1 MKKNMK
7 IIVKFYLTFG
17 IIAIG
22 ILAFVIF
29 SRISNKDVF
38 SRYESVIESYDAAGA
53 NLAKVNACYLRIASL
68 AGNLVK
74 SDSVSASDCDSVIND
89 ISDITEEIDGYMNY
103 VKKVITT
110 GDLKSKLD
118 DLDKIVDGA
127 LESGNN
133 MMGLAK
139 AGELKKARA
148 LCDSEFLPY
157 ANQIDDEVKTMGD
170 ECLDLA
176 HEEAASAYQSR
187 VRNEIISV
195 VFILL
200 VLLFQIIASVSTV
213 RDMRIPLKNVMDAVQ
228 KLSKG
233 DVNVSIQKRKED
245 EFGALTDAINALVA
259 KQQRAVGIAKRVANG
274 DLTMVVNPETPQDEL
289 GNAFKLLVDE
299 NNINMTGIHEASVQ
313 VGDGSKQVA
322 AASQTL
328 AQGSTEQA
336 SAIEQVTASIDDI
349 TEKTKRNAEDAT
361 KADQLVRETKE
372 NAEAGNQ
379 EMAHMVDAMKDINE
393 SSENIYKIIKTI
405 DDIAFQTNILA
416 LNAAVEAARAGEH
429 GKGFAVVAEEV
440 RSLAAKSAEAASETA
455 DMIEDSIQKVQNG
468 SALAERTAKM
478 LDEIV
483 SAVDAI
489 VSLIQDIAGAS
500 NEQASVLIQIEQ
512 AINQVSQVVQQ
523 NSATSEECAAASEE
537 LSNQA
542 RNLEQLIGKYSLR
555 NTAGG
560 RISRSS
566 SSTDSFT
573 PSIGYNS
580 QQASEGSSA
589 YHTDSFTGGGSIASA
604 IPDASD
610 FAGMSDTAQNE
621 QIISL
626 EDDVYSKY

>member
-1 MKKNMK
+1 MIDMKRN
-7 IIVKFYLTFG
+7 IGIVWKLYLTFG
-17 IIAIG
+17 IMGIG
-22 ILAFVIF
+22 ILTFLIF
-29 SRISNKDVF
+29 TRFSSKDVF
-38 SRYESVIESYDAAGA
+38 NRYETVIEKYDAAGA
-53 NLAKVNACYLRIASL
+53 NLAKVEACYLRIASM
-68 AGNLVK
+68 AANLVK
-74 SDSVSASDCDSVIND
+74 SDNVSSSDVDTGIKD
-89 ISDITEEIDGYMNY
+89 ISEITEEIDGYMEY
-103 VKKVITT
+103 VDKVITK
-110 GDLKSKLD
+110 GDLKNKLD
-118 DLDKIVDGA
+118 DLEKMVEGA

-133 MMGLAK
+133 MIGLAK
-139 AGELKKARA
+139 AGKLEEARA
-148 LCDSEFLPY
+148 LCDAEFMSY
-157 ANQIDDEVKTMGD
+157 ANQIDEKVKEMGE
-170 ECLDLA
+170 ECLDIA
-176 HEEAASAYQSR
+176 HSEANSAHDAR
-187 VRNEIISV
+187 VRNEIISI
-195 VFILL
+195 VFIL
-200 VLLFQIIASVSTV
+200 VILLFQAFSSVSSI
-213 RDMRIPLKNVMDAVQ
+213 RDMRIPLGYVMDAVR
-228 KLSKG
+228 KLAKG
-233 DVNVSIQKRKED
+233 DVNVSIKKRKDD
-245 EFGALTDAINALVA
+245 EFGELTDAINTLAA
-259 KQQRAVGIAKRVANG
+259 KQQRAVGIAKKVSEG
-274 DLTMVVNPETPQDEL
+274 DLTMIVHPEAPEDEL
-289 GNAFKLLVDE
+289 GNALKLLVDE
-299 NNINMTGIHEASVQ
+299 NNTNMTGIHEASVQ

-361 KADQLVRETKE
+361 KADRLVRETKE

-379 EMAHMVDAMKDINE
+379 EMAQMVNAMKDINE

-455 DMIEDSIQKVQNG
+455 EMIEDSIQKVQNG

-478 LDEIV
+478 LDQIV
-483 SAVDAI
+483 SAVDSI
-489 VSLIQDIAGAS
+489 VTLIQDIAGAS
-500 NEQASVLIQIEQ
+500 NEQASVLTQIEQ
-512 AINQVSQVVQQ
+512 AVNQVSQVIQQ

-555 NTAGG
+555 GTSGG
-560 RISRSS
+560 GFSRSS
-566 SSTDSFT
+566 ASADSFRPSIGYSSQQAPESNNTFRTDSFT
-573 PSIGYNS
+573 
-580 QQASEGSSA
+580 ASN
-589 YHTDSFTGGGSIASA
+589 A